1 MGVSG
6 SPPPPDT
13 SCSTYICFNHS
24 YISFCRLGLPCLTI
38 VDHSRG
44 AYRHP
49 LPVCRILQQQ
59 PQHNS
64 GPCLFSTCHLFY
76 NRVQVWAT
84 VVLKLSRK
92 CLQKVSGYK
101 ESCRI
106 SADCSDKNVK
116 WWIWFYYG
124 MENKKKN
131 HHTHTPHVAP
141 KTRKLKLEVIL
152 LH

>member
-1 MGVSG
+1 MSFQKSFRIFVNLQLSLNKLVSCG
-6 SPPPPDT
+6 GLRVSPPPDT

-84 VVLKLSRK
+84 VVLKLSSK

-116 WWIWFYYG
+116 W
-124 MENKKKN
+124 
-131 HHTHTPHVAP
+131 
-141 KTRKLKLEVIL
+141 
-152 LH
+152 